1 MAATTFTSGLR
12 QVNDYLTDLAGKPFG
27 LRDLYRLLQH
37 DPELRAALA
46 ASAKRVEPARRLNT
60 AGRSPA
66 FRTGGTYAP

>member
-1 MAATTFTSGLR
+1 MAATSNTSGLR

-46 ASAKRVEPARRLNT
+46 TSAKRVEPARRL
-60 AGRSPA
+60 PA
-66 FRTGGTYAP
+66 NPAQNFRTGETYAR